1 MSDIRKIISLFK
13 SRTTIIELL
22 AALDYVVEDY
32 STFSINEIDAM
43 QKNDQLD
50 MLVTHK
56 INGKKIYVKHYLPDK
71 QKQITRKAL
80 DAVIEDLY
88 EIDKILTQNDTLL
101 IICDDEPNNSNISK
115 MNYLYDHDGIFIV
128 MHNIKRLQ
136 YNISMHDLV
145 PKMTILSEDETKE
158 FMIKMNI
165 SSLSQLP
172 EISRYDPQALSICL
186 RPKDVCRIERTSVT
200 ALKCLYYRVC
210 V

>member
-32 STFSINEIDAM
+32 QSYSVNEIDAM

-56 INGKKIYVKHYLPDK
+56 TNGKKVYVKYYLPDK

-88 EIDKILTQNDTLL
+88 EIDKVLTQNDTLCVV
-101 IICDDEPNNSNISK
+101 IDDEPNSSNISK